1 MNQENKVIQGVEA
14 HKYGGNIN
22 LDTQVRC
29 LTLNFFSYKMILPN
43 AMVAEVTG
51 MDTIEPR
58 LGAPEWFAGMMN
70 WRDQDIPVVIFERI
84 MNPQASKPQNYRR
97 VIILN
102 APDNKGCAPFIALGC
117 QSIPSLSMVDESR
130 VAPSEL
136 KDEQVV
142 HIKLDGEPYIIPR
155 IDYLEQQVSSV
166 MTE

>member
-1 MNQENKVIQGVEA
+1 M
-14 HKYGGNIN
+14 HKSGGNIN
-22 LDTQVRC
+22 LDAQVRC
-29 LTLNFFSYKMILPN
+29 LTLSFFSYKMILPN
-43 AMVAEVTG
+43 ALVAEVTEMG
-51 MDTIEPR
+51 KIEPH

-70 WRDQDIPVVIFERI
+70 WREQEIPVVIFERI

-117 QSIPSLSMVDESR
+117 QSIPSLLMVDESW
-130 VAPSEL
+130 VASSDL

-142 HIKLDGEPYIIPR
+142 HIKLDGEQYIIPR

-166 MTE
+166 MTEE